1 MPQQVCVELK
11 GGCMADKISGRV
23 SQGSWPEEVVP
34 GFERMSG
41 IFAEVLGY
49 REEALRENEEL
60 YRMVLDSLKIHIAV
74 VDRDGNIVTVNKQ
87 WNSFGRGIGGISPA
101 TMAVGANY
109 LEACRQAWMQG
120 NETVRQA
127 LAGLQAV
134 IDASR
139 QAFEM
144 EYECRSPE
152 TSSSVW
158 YRMSAIRLP
167 QQRGIVVSHLDITER
182 KRAEEALHKAQTELA
197 HVSRVTLMGELA
209 ASIAHEINQ
218 PLTAVITNA
227 DLCLDWVQCA
237 DPDWNQI
244 REILEDVVRDA
255 RRVSDVSGGIRALL
269 RKSVPAKAPLSIN
282 EAISE
287 VCALVR
293 SEVTLKRV
301 ELRVELA
308 TNLPLVMGDKVRLQQ
323 VLLNLIKNGI
333 DAVAP
338 TKEGS
343 RELLIRSARQA
354 PDELLVTVRDSGVGL
369 GPEELERAFEPFFT
383 TKKQGLGMGLSISRT
398 IVHDHQGRMWAAP
411 NLDGGLT
418 LCFTLPAYR
427 EETS

>member
-1 MPQQVCVELK
+1 
-11 GGCMADKISGRV
+11 MAEKISGRV
-23 SQGSWPEEVVP
+23 SPGLWPDQLVP
-34 GFERMSG
+34 GFERMGG
-41 IFAEVLGY
+41 IFAEVRAY
-49 REEALRENEEL
+49 KETEEALRESEEL
-60 YRMVLDSLKIHIAV
+60 HRVLLDSLKIHIAM
-74 VDRDGNIVTVNKQ
+74 VDRNGNIVTVNNQ
-87 WNSFGRGIGGISPA
+87 GNNFGRGIGGISPA

-109 LEACRQAWMQG
+109 FETCRQACMQG
-120 NETVRQA
+120 NETARRA

-139 QAFEM
+139 RAFEM
-144 EYECRSPE
+144 EYECRSTE

-158 YRMSAIRLP
+158 YQMSAIRLP
-167 QQRGIVVSHLDITER
+167 EQRGIIISHLDITER
-182 KRAEEALHKAQTELA
+182 KRTEEALHKAQTELA

-244 REILEDVVRDA
+244 RETLEDVVRDA
-255 RRVSDVSGGIRALL
+255 RRVSDVSAGIRALL

-287 VCALVR
+287 VYALVR
-293 SEVTLKRV
+293 SEVTLKQV

-308 TNLPLVMGDKVRLQQ
+308 TNLPLVVGDKVRLQQ

-338 TKEGS
+338 TEEGS

-398 IVHDHQGRMWAAP
+398 IIHDHQGRMWAAP

-418 LCFTLPAYR
+418 FCFTLPAYR

>member
-1 MPQQVCVELK
+1 
-11 GGCMADKISGRV
+11 MADKSPGRML
-23 SQGSWPEEVVP
+23 WPDEVAP
-34 GFERMSG
+34 GFQRMSEG
-41 IFAEVLGY
+41 FADVRAY
-49 REEALRENEEL
+49 RETEEALRESEEL
-60 YRMVLDSLKIHIAV
+60 YRVVLDSLKIYIAV
-74 VDRDGNIVTVNKQ
+74 IDHDGNIVSVNKQ
-87 WNSFGRGIGGISPA
+87 WKSFGRGIGGISPA

-109 LEACRQAWMQG
+109 LEICRQAWMQG
-120 NETVRQA
+120 NETARQA

-144 EYECRSPE
+144 EYECWSPE

-158 YRMSAIRLP
+158 YRISAMRLS
-167 QQRGIVVSHLDITER
+167 QQRGIAISHLDITER
-182 KRAEEALHKAQTELA
+182 KRVEEALHNAQTELA

-282 EAISE
+282 EAIGE
-287 VCALVR
+287 VCALAR
-293 SEVTLKRV
+293 SEVTLKGV
-301 ELRVELA
+301 ELRVEPA
-308 TNLPLVMGDKVRLQQ
+308 TNLPLVMGDRVRLQQ

-333 DAVAP
+333 EAVAE
-338 TKEGS
+338 TEEGS
-343 RELLIRSARQA
+343 RELLIRSAWQA
-354 PDELLVTVRDSGVGL
+354 PDEVLVTVRDSGVGL
-369 GPEELERAFEPFFT
+369 APEELERAFEPFFT

-398 IVHDHQGRMWAAP
+398 IIHDYQGRMWATP
-411 NLDGGLT
+411 NLSGGLT
-418 LCFTLPAYR
+418 FCFTLPVYR